1 MITTQSR
8 YISYNQANFQVPAY
22 SKILNIFHDNDNQF
36 TILYEY
42 DSNET
47 ESKTFV
53 IEFWNER
60 SSNSAIYEPSFGFN
74 YWVSITKT
82 NPTLDSQSSVAG
94 MSTNISFNLITFTSN
109 FHIFV
114 KEILSTAE
122 MRDKKI
128 EEII

>member
-8 YISYNQANFQVPAY
+8 HISYNQATFQVPSY
-22 SKILNIFHDNDNQF
+22 SKILNIFYEDDQF
-36 TILYEY
+36 IILYEY
-42 DSNET
+42 DTNET
-47 ESKTFV
+47 QSKTFV
-53 IEFWNER
+53 IEFWNEK

-74 YWVSITKT
+74 YWGSITKV
-82 NPTLDSQSSVAG
+82 NPTLDSQSSGAG
-94 MSTNISFNLITFTSN
+94 MRTNISFNLITFTSN

>member
-1 MITTQSR
+1 MITTKTQ
-8 YISYNQANFQVPAY
+8 YVSYNQASFNVPAY
-22 SKILNIFHDNDNQF
+22 SKILNISYDDQF

-42 DSNET
+42 DPNET
-47 ESKTFV
+47 ETKTIL
-53 IEFWNER
+53 IEFWNEKI
-60 SSNSAIYEPSFGFN
+60 SNGIYEPSFGFN
-74 YWVSITKT
+74 YWGSITKT
-82 NPTLDSQSSVAG
+82 NPTLDSQSSGAG

>member
-1 MITTQSR
+1 MITTQSTHT
-8 YISYNQANFQVPAY
+8 SYNQASFHLPAY
-22 SKILNIFHDNDNQF
+22 SKILNIFYDNDQF

-74 YWVSITKT
+74 YWGSITKT
-82 NPTLDSQSSVAG
+82 NPTLDSQSSGAG

>member
-8 YISYNQANFQVPAY
+8 YVSYNQATFQVPAY
-22 SKILNIFHDNDNQF
+22 SKILNIFYEDQF

-42 DSNET
+42 DPNET
-47 ESKTFV
+47 QSKTFV
-53 IEFWNER
+53 IEFWNEE
-60 SSNSAIYEPSFGFN
+60 SSNSTIYEPSFGFN
-74 YWVSITKT
+74 YWGSITKT
-82 NPTLDSQSSVAG
+82 NPTLDSQSSGAG
-94 MSTNISFNLITFTSN
+94 MSTNISVNLITFTSN
-109 FHIFV
+109 FHISV

>member
-8 YISYNQANFQVPAY
+8 YVSYNQATFQVPAY
-22 SKILNIFHDNDNQF
+22 SKILNIFYDDQF
-36 TILYEY
+36 TILYDY
-42 DSNET
+42 DPNET
-47 ESKTFV
+47 QSKTFV

-60 SSNSAIYEPSFGFN
+60 SSSAIYEPSFGFN
-74 YWVSITKT
+74 YWGSITKI
-82 NPTLDSQSSVAG
+82 NPTLDSQSNGA
-94 MSTNISFNLITFTSN
+94 NISLNLITLTSN

-122 MRDKKI
+122 IRDKKI

>member
-8 YISYNQANFQVPAY
+8 HVSYNQATFQVPAY
-22 SKILNIFHDNDNQF
+22 SKILNIFYDNDQF
-36 TILYEY
+36 TILYDY
-42 DSNET
+42 DPNET
-47 ESKTFV
+47 QTKTFV

-60 SSNSAIYEPSFGFN
+60 SSNSTTYEPSFGFN
-74 YWVSITKT
+74 YWGSITKT
-82 NPTLDSQSSVAG
+82 NPTLDSQSSGAG
-94 MSTNISFNLITFTSN
+94 IRTNISFNLITFTSN

-122 MRDKKI
+122 LRDKKI

>member
-8 YISYNQANFQVPAY
+8 YVNYNQATFQVPAY
-22 SKILNIFHDNDNQF
+22 SKILNIFYEDQF

-42 DSNET
+42 DPNET
-47 ESKTFV
+47 QSKTFIV
-53 IEFWNER
+53 EFWNER
-60 SSNSAIYEPSFGFN
+60 SSNSTIYEPSFGFN
-74 YWVSITKT
+74 YWGSITKT
-82 NPTLDSQSSVAG
+82 NPTLDSQSSGAG
-94 MSTNISFNLITFTSN
+94 MSTNISVNLITFTSN